1 MNKMFRQVKQ
11 NVRSVTG
18 RALAVIG
25 GASAAPAVFAQAAL
39 PTGVAAAIT
48 EAGEVLVLGATAV
61 IVAMIAFWGVK
72 KLGTKM
78 GWF

>member
-1 MNKMFRQVKQ
+1 MNKFATLRR
-11 NVRSVTG
+11 NTG
-18 RALAVIG
+18 RSLALVGTA
-25 GASAAPAVFAQAAL
+25 AAAPAAFAQAAL

>member
-1 MNKMFRQVKQ
+1 MSKF
-11 NVRSVTG
+11 VRKYG
-18 RALAVIG
+18 AAGAALL
-25 GASAAPAVFAQAAL
+25 AAPGVFAQAAL
-39 PTGVAAAIT
+39 PTGVDAAIT

-61 IVAMIAFWGVK
+61 IVAMIGFWGVK

>member
-1 MNKMFRQVKQ
+1 MSKF
-11 NVRSVTG
+11 VRKYG
-18 RALAVIG
+18 AAGAALV
-25 GASAAPAVFAQAAL
+25 AAPGVFAQAAL
-39 PTGVAAAIT
+39 PTGVDAAIT

-61 IVAMIAFWGVK
+61 IVAMIGFWGVK

>member
-1 MNKMFRQVKQ
+1 MNKFARIVKS
-11 NVRSVTG
+11 NARSL
-18 RALAVIG
+18 ALVAGSAV
-25 GASAAPAVFAQAAL
+25 AAPAAFAQAAL
-39 PTGVAAAIT
+39 PAGVDAAIT

>member
-1 MNKMFRQVKQ
+1 MTKF
-11 NVRSVTG
+11 VRKYGAAGAALVASTG
-18 RALAVIG
+18 AM
-25 GASAAPAVFAQAAL
+25 AQAAL
-39 PTGVAAAIT
+39 PAGVDAAIT

>member
-1 MNKMFRQVKQ
+1 MVQQLKAALLRK
-11 NVRSVTG
+11 RSLI
-18 RALAVIG
+18 ALG
-25 GASAAPAVFAQAAL
+25 GVVGAPAVFAQAAL
-39 PTGVAAAIT
+39 PAGVSDAIT
-48 EAGEVLVLGATAV
+48 DAGETLVLGATAV

>member
-1 MNKMFRQVKQ
+1 MTKF
-11 NVRSVTG
+11 VRKYGAAGAALVASTG
-18 RALAVIG
+18 AM
-25 GASAAPAVFAQAAL
+25 AQAAL
-39 PTGVAAAIT
+39 PTGVDAAIT